1 MKTPEEEAKEI
12 YNDFYL
18 YSAHQNSEK
27 ARSEQAKYCSL
38 KCVDWMI
45 KERLS
50 VLVNKARPKRDLRWK
65 VLQSIRQAIEKM

>member
-38 KCVDWMI
+38 KCIDRMLGTLGYYLGNNNARTRWQ
-45 KERLS
+45 S
-50 VLVNKARPKRDLRWK
+50 V
-65 VLQSIRQAIEKM
+65 RQAIEKM

>member
-27 ARSEQAKYCSL
+27 ARSEQAKHCAL
-38 KCVDWMI
+38 KCVDRMI
-45 KERLS
+45 NEVDMYKGEL
-50 VLVNKARPKRDLRWK
+50 NPRWK